1 MQFLVLFCIF
11 LGIATAIGSAIGF
24 VVGFLYVGIEELIL
38 SIFRQL
44 KKLFTVTRN
53 ACKTN

>member
-11 LGIATAIGSAIGF
+11 LGIATAIGSTIGF
-24 VVGFLYVGIEELIL
+24 VVGFLYVGIEELVL

-44 KKLFTVTRN
+44 KKLFTVKRN